1 MTPQTVHRIAQQ
13 IRHFRALLTV
23 QETWAQHQEKSATR
37 DELFREINFWRGVLK
52 SAEHQL
58 AQS

>member
-1 MTPQTVHRIAQQ
+1 MTPDTVHRIAQQ

-23 QETWAQHQEKSATR
+23 QESWTQRQPKTDTR

-58 AQS
+58 AQL